1 MLYKRGGKFWAQFVV
16 DGIRHQL
23 PTGSS
28 DRRQAERIERKL
40 REEANLRRFDII
52 TADPNLT
59 VGEVVA
65 KYLAANE
72 RNQFY
77 DGRLKQLLPFFA
89 DIPVLRL
96 TRNSASEYRQLRKR
110 ESEVKD
116 ATVNRDLACLRHIL
130 YWAVEERLLVTNPF
144 NRLKLPMEA
153 RTVILVLALAEEDA
167 LLSGA
172 PEHLRRMVLMSLYTG
187 MRRSEIFNQR
197 WEHVDLT
204 RHLLYVTSSKTIG
217 GELREIPLA
226 TPVFKML
233 SSIDQ
238 KNENVF
244 TYRGEPMG
252 TYKTAWNHLVKTV
265 LKRHFLFKALRS
277 TFNTRLMESGV
288 LADVRRALMGHSAG
302 KDVNL
307 RHYTAVELPAK
318 RRAIQMLEN
327 WIAEQRKQA
336 QTEELPERIAP
347 QSESELA
354 NQPERSVYKM

>member
-1 MLYKRGGKFWAQFVV
+1 MLYKRGDKFWAQFVV

-96 TRNSASEYRQLRKR
+96 TRNSASEYRQLRKKQ
-110 ESEVKD
+110 SEVKD

-130 YWAVEERLLVTNPF
+130 YWAVEERLLLTNPF

-153 RTVILVLALAEEDA
+153 RTVVLVLALAEEDA
-167 LLSGA
+167 LLKSA

-226 TPVFKML
+226 TPIFQML

-238 KNENVF
+238 KNEHVF

-277 TFNTRLMESGV
+277 TFNTRLMEAGV
-288 LADVRRALMGHSAG
+288 VADVRRALMGHSAG

-318 RRAIQMLEN
+318 RRATQMLES

-336 QTEELPERIAP
+336 QTEESPKCIAP

-354 NQPERSVYKM
+354 SQPERSVYKM

>member
-1 MLYKRGGKFWAQFVV
+1 MLYKRGGKFWAQFVA

-52 TADPNLT
+52 TADPNLS

-65 KYLAANE
+65 KYLSASEPNK
-72 RNQFY
+72 FY
-77 DGRLKQLLPFFA
+77 EGRLKQLLPFFA
-89 DIPVLRL
+89 DVPVLRL
-96 TRNSASEYRQLRKR
+96 TRNSASEYRQLRKKQA
-110 ESEVKD
+110 EVKD

-130 YWAVEERLLVTNPF
+130 YWAVEERLLVANPF

-153 RTVILVLALAEEDA
+153 RTIVLVLTLAEEDA
-167 LLSGA
+167 LLKDA
-172 PEHLRRMVLMSLYTG
+172 PEHLRRMILTSLYTG

-197 WEHVDLT
+197 WEHVDLA
-204 RHLLYVTSSKTIG
+204 RRVLYVSSSKTVG

-226 TPVFKML
+226 APIFKML
-233 SSIDQ
+233 SNIQQ
-238 KNENVF
+238 KGEHVF
-244 TYRGEPMG
+244 TYRGEPMK
-252 TYKTAWNHLVKTV
+252 TYKTAWNHLAKTV

-277 TFNTRLMESGV
+277 TFNTRMMESGV
-288 LADVRRALMGHSAG
+288 VADVRRALMGHSAG

-318 RRAIQMLEN
+318 RRAIQMLET
-327 WIAEQRKQA
+327 WIAEQRKEA
-336 QTEELPERIAP
+336 QTEDALASVAP
-347 QSESELA
+347 QSQTNLVNLPEST
-354 NQPERSVYKM
+354 YKM